1 MGKLEQINDSIQKI
15 DSNRVKITET
25 KTEEITYD
33 LAELQEELEEI
44 VRHKKN
50 IELLVEDY
58 RKELTADIEKRES
71 DINDKIKQVK
81 KWLL

>member
-1 MGKLEQINDSIQKI
+1 MGKLEQINDNIQKI
-15 DSNRVKITET
+15 DTNSVKITET
-25 KTEEITYD
+25 KTEETTYD

-50 IELLVEDY
+50 IELLVEDC